1 MKKKET
7 VDERKVQDEI
17 QGHSHRL
24 RRRTFG
30 APYVLLIFSLSHA
43 CQCGSLCLEH
53 LQFRLLCSLVVIVI
67 DVCAISVTVT
77 CFETLCERETPRVP
91 KHYAKRTHVKC
102 SLLIIGL
109 TSDQAESIE
118 ALGNYI
124 WEEKLRVLE
133 VAITLHLARSFYLF
147 LTFAFLRGEWAILD
161 VAAGFVPAFE
171 KIGKTCHV
179 YLTRVHITLLHNVL
193 NADGVQAVAQF
204 SRVLHST
211 PLFVITLLC
220 FSAQLCLLQQ
230 I

>member
-1 MKKKET
+1 M
-7 VDERKVQDEI
+7 
-17 QGHSHRL
+17 
-24 RRRTFG
+24 
-30 APYVLLIFSLSHA
+30 
-43 CQCGSLCLEH
+43 
-53 LQFRLLCSLVVIVI
+53 LCSFVVIVI

-91 KHYAKRTHVKC
+91 KHYAKCTHVKC
-102 SLLIIGL
+102 SLLMIGF

-118 ALGNYI
+118 ALGKYI
-124 WEEKLRVLE
+124 WEEKLRVVEL
-133 VAITLHLARSFYLF
+133 AITLRLARSFFFF
-147 LTFAFLRGEWAILD
+147 LTFAFLRGEGAILD

-204 SRVLHST
+204 SRVLHTT

-220 FSAQLCLLQQ
+220 FSAKLCLLPQ